1 MFADDSCSGIALCGK
16 DQRMSSLIR
25 LMVTTA
31 IVCGLLFLGYWRLTI
46 DQQAKTIAELQDLNG
61 KMQSQLVARQAMVDR
76 LSRSRRLA
84 HLQITNQ
91 TLDDRGKV
99 EHTTILFIE
108 LDEDGAELARQ
119 TFMVPGDVLF
129 VDAWMIKF
137 ETERVAEGDPLHGR
151 ALVLLRR
158 IYSDRLPPKDGLEI
172 DTPGAVPPAY
182 AASEMGHYEKRLWE
196 NFWMMA
202 TDAAVARENGVRVAQ
217 GEAVYKPVRQG
228 QTYELVADAIG
239 GMSLKPLPSEK
250 LTEGAER

>member
-1 MFADDSCSGIALCGK
+1 MASF
-16 DQRMSSLIR
+16 IR
-25 LMVTTA
+25 LIVTTA
-31 IVCGLLFLGYWRLTI
+31 IICGLLFLGYWRLTV
-46 DQQAKTIAELQDLNG
+46 DQQAKTISELQKLNG
-61 KMQSQLVARQAMVDR
+61 EMQSQLVARQAMVER
-76 LSRSRRLA
+76 LSRSRRIA
-84 HLQITNQ
+84 HLHITNQ
-91 TLDDRGKV
+91 TFDDSGKV
-99 EHTTILFIE
+99 EHTTIQFIE

-137 ETERVAEGDPLHGR
+137 ETSQVAEGDPLRGR

-182 AASEMGHYEKRLWE
+182 AASAMGQYEKRLWE

-228 QTYELVADAIG
+228 QTYELIADAIG
-239 GMSLKPLPSEK
+239 GMSLKPLPDD
-250 LTEGAER
+250 TMTQGRER